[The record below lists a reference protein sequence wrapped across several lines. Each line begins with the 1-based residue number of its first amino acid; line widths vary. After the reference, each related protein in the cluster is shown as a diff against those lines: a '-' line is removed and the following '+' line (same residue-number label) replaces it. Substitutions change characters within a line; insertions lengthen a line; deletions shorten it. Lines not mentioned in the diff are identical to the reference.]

1 MFDFTSIKSKNLTR
15 KQLLKEIKNSF
26 YNNIKNDID
35 SMLNSTDIGKIFI
48 SCIPFDPSLPYI
60 LLDGRVLSKHEYPEL
75 YKIYGDNFRSDATE
89 SIPNENFFA
98 IPNLNDLA
106 IISQD
111 ELGQYDATAR
121 ILGTN
126 LPWRFPLDRFMDFDL
141 SRVPLLAKNVT
152 LASQS
157 TNTNKPYCINQQGKE
172 FYIVKKSR
180 NLKYL
185 PNNYSNDTEINVGDD
200 LRFDSVKLLFYT
212 KYK

>member
-1 MFDFTSIKSKNLTR
+1 MFDFTTIKSKNLTR
-15 KQLLKEIKNSF
+15 KQLLKEIKTTF
-26 YNNIKNDID
+26 YNNLKNDID
-35 SMLNSTDIGKIFI
+35 TTLKSTDIGKIFI
-48 SCIPFDPSLPYI
+48 SCIPFDSALPYI

-75 YKIYGDNFRSDATE
+75 YKVYGDTYRTDATE
-89 SIPNENFFA
+89 TIIDENYFA

-121 ILGTN
+121 KLGTN
-126 LPWRFPLDRFMDFDL
+126 LPWRFPIDKFMNFDL
-141 SRVPLLAKNVT
+141 SRIPTLAKNVT
-152 LASQS
+152 LETQS
-157 TNTNKPYCINQQGKE
+157 TNTNKPFCMNQQGKGI
-172 FYIVKKSR
+172 YVVKKSR
-180 NLKYL
+180 NINYL